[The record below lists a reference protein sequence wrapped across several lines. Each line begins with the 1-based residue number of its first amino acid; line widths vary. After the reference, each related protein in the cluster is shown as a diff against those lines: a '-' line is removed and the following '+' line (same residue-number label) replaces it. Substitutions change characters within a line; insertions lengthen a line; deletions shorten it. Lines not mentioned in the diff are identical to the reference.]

1 MIRTLT
7 GKGIWDR
14 RKTLMWWGI
23 GMTLYV
29 ILNVAFFPSLKEESF
44 SELFESV
51 PEAML
56 AAFGIQDIAA
66 LSTGVGYVNS
76 QLYDGFGTILV
87 AAWAIAIGA
96 TTLSSEE
103 DSKTMDMLLSL
114 PVSRTRVVLEK
125 WLAMVVLM
133 VGISAVIFLVL
144 VVSNPIWELD
154 LTLEG
159 MVWVNLGLALLSILF
174 GTLAMAVSAVSGR
187 RGLAIGASGG
197 LLALLFLLYGLG
209 SVVDSLESIRGAS
222 PFYWYLDS
230 VPLAGTVSALGFLGM
245 AFVTLLFLAIA
256 VLGFNR
262 RDVGV

>member
-23 GMTLYV
+23 GMALYV

-103 DSKTMDMLLSL
+103 DSKTMDMLLAL
-114 PVSRTRVVLEK
+114 PLSRTRVVLEK
-125 WLAMVVLM
+125 WLAMVALM
-133 VGISAVIFLVL
+133 AAISAVIFLVL
-144 VVSNPIWELD
+144 VASNPIWD
-154 LTLEG
+154 LNLTMAG
-159 MVWVNLGLALLSILF
+159 MVWVNVGLALLSVLF
-174 GTLAMAVSAVSGR
+174 GTVAMAVSAVSGR
-187 RGLAIGASGG
+187 RGLAIGVSGG
-197 LLALLFLLYGLG
+197 LMALFFLLYGLG
-209 SVVDSLESIRGAS
+209 SVVESLRSIRGAS

-230 VPLAGTVSALGFLGM
+230 VPLAGAASISGFLGM
-245 AFVTLLFLAIA
+245 ASVTLLLLAVAIR
-256 VLGFNR
+256 GFNR
-262 RDVGV
+262 RDVGI

>member
-174 GTLAMAVSAVSGR
+174 GTVAMAVSAVSGR

-209 SVVDSLESIRGAS
+209 SVVDSLESIRGTS